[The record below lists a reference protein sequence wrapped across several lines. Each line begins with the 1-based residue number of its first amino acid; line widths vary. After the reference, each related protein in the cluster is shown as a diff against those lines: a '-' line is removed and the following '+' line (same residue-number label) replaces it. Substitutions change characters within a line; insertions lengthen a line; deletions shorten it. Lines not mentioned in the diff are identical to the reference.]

1 MPTRFR
7 GGRRGAR
14 AAGQRV
20 RLLQVPRARGRRLHL
35 LQVELEGPGQGGGT
49 LTRSAFRGGMTPFLM
64 ELEAPNKNLHFRP

>member
-35 LQVELEGPGQGGGT
+35 LQVELEGPGQGGGSFK
-49 LTRSAFRGGMTPFLM
+49 RSATRGGMTFLLM
-64 ELEAPNKNLHFRP
+64 EWEWPNQGS